1 MVIHI
6 TFISRTTQKD
16 KAPCPPVKAPLNA
29 QLGTAALTIAW
40 GAVSQRPHNLTLA
53 SPRSRPESALTSW
66 HDFSLHT
73 VTSLIIR
80 TLHDTSQPGRHRSI
94 PLLDSFASL
103 SAGGVFRLPS
113 PLLVTPLA
121 RVAGGG
127 AARLPF
133 TWGVIYPWRRPW
145 SITRVIT
152 G

>member
-80 TLHDTSQPGRHRSI
+80 TLTIRTLHDTSQPGRHRSI

-127 AARLPF
+127 GRLGCHLPEGSFTPGAAR
-133 TWGVIYPWRRPW
+133 G
-145 SITRVIT
+145 
-152 G
+152 